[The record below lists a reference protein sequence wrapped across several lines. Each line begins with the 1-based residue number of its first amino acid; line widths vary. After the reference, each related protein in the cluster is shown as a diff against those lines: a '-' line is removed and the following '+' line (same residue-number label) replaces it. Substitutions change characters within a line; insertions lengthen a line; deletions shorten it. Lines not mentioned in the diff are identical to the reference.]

1 MTPANQ
7 WSIIHNWR
15 KVGTMADEGTDDSS
29 KEPRTTSKDLRVPL
43 ALVKVY
49 DSEITKKLC
58 KNGMHGRLLGWK
70 TVETKESTG
79 SSGICWRDKCRT
91 WEGGRAWCKTQYFMK
106 NNGSHQT
113 AVAAW
118 WAVAAVLLQDLDDLL
133 NLIKQGTLLS
143 TRETELKHTQA
154 QSFWA

>member
-58 KNGMHGRLLGWK
+58 KNGMHGRLPGWK

-79 SSGICWRDKCRT
+79 SSGICWRDKCRA
-91 WEGGRAWCKTQYFMK
+91 WEGGRAIASGVKHSISLKIM
-106 NNGSHQT
+106 
-113 AVAAW
+113 AA
-118 WAVAAVLLQDLDDLL
+118 
-133 NLIKQGTLLS
+133 IKQQWLRDELWLLCCFRTWTTCWTWS
-143 TRETELKHTQA
+143 NQELC
-154 QSFWA
+154 SLLERLI